1 MIEKIRINEVASY
14 DSTGIEVNLSKINYI
29 YGSNGTGKTT
39 ISELLRN
46 SDNQKFSSCNIE
58 WKQGSPDFDL
68 FVYNRNFVQENFSI
82 HNDIKGIFTLGKE
95 STEILA
101 LIEGKLKEVEK
112 HQDRIGNLENNIK
125 HKKEQ
130 LEILKTNFMNHCWD
144 LKQKYDENFK
154 EAFTGLRNNRERFME
169 KCLSEAENNN
179 SELYTYEELYRR
191 VESVFKNPRV
201 KIRPI
206 PEIQYE
212 SSLEEQSIFQTKII
226 GKKDIDIAR
235 LISELNLSDWVQQG
249 HRHMEGTDGI
259 CPFCQQ
265 ELPGIF
271 KENLDE
277 YFDET
282 YTEQIQ
288 NLNSSIEKYE
298 RDTFGF
304 FEEYNLLITED
315 IPFINKERITSLFEI
330 MNSTYK
336 ENIQLLERKKN
347 EPSRSI
353 ELSSIASNLVQI
365 KSEVEHANVQILE
378 LNRVIDNIKEEK
390 ERLIKDIW
398 RFIVEENKGN
408 YDNYMSNFRRE
419 SGALVGMEKGK
430 ARQVGFKKKLEEE
443 AIELQNQ
450 LTSVLPSIHEINTL
464 LKSFGFTNFQLA
476 ESDEQ
481 GNYKIARENGED
493 ANETLSEGEKT
504 FITFL
509 YFYQLINGSNDQDK
523 VNTARVVA
531 IDDPISSLD
540 SNILFMVSNLINN
553 LKKKI
558 RSNDTNFKQLIILT
572 HNVYFHK
579 EISFNKEHG
588 SKKLND
594 ETFWILRKTDN
605 TSQITKY
612 EENPI
617 KNSYELLWKELKENP
632 NSITTPN
639 IMRRILENY
648 FKFFGNIDVNKIIEE
663 FPDEDK
669 VVCNSLFSWANDGS
683 HHVNDDL
690 YVDSNQEQ
698 NTIYFEVFRRIFI
711 NSNHESHFNMMMG
724 NIEIEVEEDA
734 AADEAKKEIQ
744 EALAQIAVGRSLRI
758 KPYF

>member
-1 MIEKIRINEVASY
+1 MIEKIRIKEVASY
-14 DSTGIEVNLSKINYI
+14 DSTGIEVNLGKINYI

-46 SDNQKFSSCNIE
+46 SQDQKFSSCSIE
-58 WKQGSPDFDL
+58 RKQGSSEFDL
-68 FVYNRNFVQENFSI
+68 FVYNRNFVQENFNI
-82 HNDIKGIFTLGKE
+82 RNEIKGIFTLGKE
-95 STEILA
+95 STDILA
-101 LIEGKLKEVEK
+101 LIDEKIKDAEK
-112 HQDRIGNLENNIK
+112 HQERIGNLEKNIEE
-125 HKKEQ
+125 KEGELRNLQ
-130 LEILKTNFMNHCWD
+130 TEFVNQCWN
-144 LKQKYDENFK
+144 LKQDYDEAFE
-154 EAFTGLRNNRERFME
+154 EAFTGLRGNKKRFME
-169 KCLSEAENNN
+169 RCLDEATNNN
-179 SELYTYEELYRR
+179 SELFTYEELKNR
-191 VESVFKNPRV
+191 VGSVFKNSRE

-206 PEIQYE
+206 PEIQYD
-212 SSLEEQSIFQTKII
+212 STLEDQSIFQTKII

-235 LISELNLSDWVQQG
+235 LISKLNLSDWVQQG

-265 ELPGIF
+265 ELPWSF
-271 KENLDE
+271 REKLDE

-288 NLNSSIEKYE
+288 NLNSSIEKYK
-298 RDTFGF
+298 RNTIDF
-304 FEEYNLLITED
+304 FEKYNFLKVED
-315 IPFINKERITSLFEI
+315 IPFINKEKISSLLEI
-330 MNSTYK
+330 IHSTYK
-336 ENIQLLERKKN
+336 ENVQLLEMKRN

-353 ELSSIASNLVQI
+353 ELNSITEHLEQI
-365 KSEVEHANVQILE
+365 KSEVEQANIQILE

-398 RFIVEENKGN
+398 RFIVEENKSN
-408 YDNYMSNFRRE
+408 YEYYTSNLSRVNR
-419 SGALVGMEKGK
+419 ALDGMNKGK
-430 ARQVGFKKKLEEE
+430 SEQEGFKKKLEEE

-481 GNYKIARENGED
+481 GNYKIVRENGED

-523 VNTARVVA
+523 VNTARVVV

-553 LKKKI
+553 LKKKV

-579 EISFNKEHG
+579 EISFNKDHG

-612 EENPI
+612 KENPI
-617 KNSYELLWKELKENP
+617 KNSYELLWKELKENS

-663 FPDEDK
+663 FPEEDK
-669 VVCNSLFSWANDGS
+669 VVCNSLLSWANDGS

-690 YVDSNQEQ
+690 YIDSNQEQ
-698 NTIYFEVFRRIFI
+698 NIIYFEVFRKIFI

-724 NIEIEVEEDA
+724 DFLINVEEESAEQEATREIQMALEQA
-734 AADEAKKEIQ
+734 AASQEQLNKE
-744 EALAQIAVGRSLRI
+744 
-758 KPYF
+758 

>member
-1 MIEKIRINEVASY
+1 MIEKIRIKEVASY

-130 LEILKTNFMNHCWD
+130 LEILKTNSMNHCWD

-298 RDTFGF
+298 RDTF
-304 FEEYNLLITED
+304 N
-315 IPFINKERITSLFEI
+315 
-330 MNSTYK
+330 
-336 ENIQLLERKKN
+336 
-347 EPSRSI
+347 
-353 ELSSIASNLVQI
+353 
-365 KSEVEHANVQILE
+365 
-378 LNRVIDNIKEEK
+378 
-390 ERLIKDIW
+390 
-398 RFIVEENKGN
+398 
-408 YDNYMSNFRRE
+408 
-419 SGALVGMEKGK
+419 
-430 ARQVGFKKKLEEE
+430 
-443 AIELQNQ
+443 
-450 LTSVLPSIHEINTL
+450 
-464 LKSFGFTNFQLA
+464 
-476 ESDEQ
+476 
-481 GNYKIARENGED
+481 
-493 ANETLSEGEKT
+493 
-504 FITFL
+504 
-509 YFYQLINGSNDQDK
+509 
-523 VNTARVVA
+523 
-531 IDDPISSLD
+531 
-540 SNILFMVSNLINN
+540 
-553 LKKKI
+553 
-558 RSNDTNFKQLIILT
+558 
-572 HNVYFHK
+572 
-579 EISFNKEHG
+579 
-588 SKKLND
+588 
-594 ETFWILRKTDN
+594 
-605 TSQITKY
+605 
-612 EENPI
+612 
-617 KNSYELLWKELKENP
+617 
-632 NSITTPN
+632 
-639 IMRRILENY
+639 
-648 FKFFGNIDVNKIIEE
+648 
-663 FPDEDK
+663 
-669 VVCNSLFSWANDGS
+669 
-683 HHVNDDL
+683 
-690 YVDSNQEQ
+690 
-698 NTIYFEVFRRIFI
+698 
-711 NSNHESHFNMMMG
+711 
-724 NIEIEVEEDA
+724 
-734 AADEAKKEIQ
+734 
-744 EALAQIAVGRSLRI
+744 
-758 KPYF
+758 